1 MFLSIFRA
9 LKFSFQD
16 ISRNIWLS
24 IVTITILFLAMFS
37 INTLILTRAISASA
51 VDAIKE
57 KIDLSLYLK
66 SDASESEIL
75 ALQQKISA
83 LERVKEVKYISKQEA
98 LDFFREKNKDNPEIL
113 QALLELGRNPLS
125 PSLII
130 SPQDTNQAPELIEEL
145 KALDDKIIESRDFT
159 DNKLILEKIDNITK
173 KINDIAILV
182 IAIFIITSLLV
193 IYNSIKVAVYTHK
206 REVEIMRLVGASNLF
221 IYAPFLLSSF
231 IYIIIALILIIIVS
245 FPLLGLLQP
254 YLELFFVDY
263 SIDIVKYFV
272 SNFSLIFGLQ
282 FLAISFINIL
292 ASYLA
297 VKKYAKV

>member
-145 KALDDKIIESRDFT
+145 KALDDKIIESRDFA

-231 IYIIIALILIIIVS
+231 IYTIIALILIIIVS

>member
-83 LERVKEVKYISKQEA
+83 LGRVKEVKYISKQEA

-145 KALDDKIIESRDFT
+145 KALDDKIIESRDFA

>member
-145 KALDDKIIESRDFT
+145 KALDDKIIESRDFA

-206 REVEIMRLVGASNLF
+206 REIEIMRLVGASNLF

>member
-145 KALDDKIIESRDFT
+145 KALDDKIIESRDFA

-182 IAIFIITSLLV
+182 IVIFIITSLLV

-206 REVEIMRLVGASNLF
+206 REIEIMRLVGASNLF

-231 IYIIIALILIIIVS
+231 IYTIIALILIIIVS

>member
-130 SPQDTNQAPELIEEL
+130 SPQDTNQVPELIEEL
-145 KALDDKIIESRDFT
+145 KALDDKIIESRDFA

-182 IAIFIITSLLV
+182 IVIFIITSLLV

-206 REVEIMRLVGASNLF
+206 REIEIMRLVGASNLF

-231 IYIIIALILIIIVS
+231 IYTIIALILIIIVS

>member
-145 KALDDKIIESRDFT
+145 KALDDKIIESRDFA